1 MIVKGIF
8 YLAALFGGIAYG
20 AQGGGVTIVNKT
32 PNPLYLW
39 SVASTANPMNTL
51 APNGGSYYEAWRL
64 NTNPNGGISIKIST
78 TTSDALDILQFEY
91 TLTAPIVY
99 WDFSCVNME
108 LSSPFH
114 KFGFNGIPTDT
125 TCLSSTCTPG
135 DVPCHDAYNAPDDN
149 WAVHACNLASGIVAT
164 IGL

>member
-20 AQGGGVTIVNKT
+20 AQGGGTTIVNNT

-39 SVASTANPMNTL
+39 SVSNIPGPMNTL

-64 NTNPNGGISIKIST
+64 NPDGGGISIKIST
-78 TTSDALDILQFEY
+78 TPTDAADLLQFEY
-91 TLTAPIVY
+91 TLKAPLLW
-99 WDFSCVNME
+99 WDLSGVNMDPN
-108 LSSPFH
+108 SPFH
-114 KFGFNGIPTDT
+114 HFGFNGIPTDT
-125 TCLSSTCTPG
+125 TCLSATCGPG
-135 DVPCHDAYNAPDDN
+135 DVSCHDSYNSPHED
-149 WAVHACNLASGIVAT
+149 WAMRVCNSASGVLAT